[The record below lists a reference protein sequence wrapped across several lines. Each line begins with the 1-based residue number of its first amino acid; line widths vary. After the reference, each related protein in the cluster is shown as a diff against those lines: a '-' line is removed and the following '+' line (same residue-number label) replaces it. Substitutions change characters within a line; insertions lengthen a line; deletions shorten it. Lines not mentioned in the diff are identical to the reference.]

1 MLTLYGIKNCDT
13 VKKARKW
20 LEEAGIDYRF
30 HDYRKDGIDDEL
42 LSGFAKVL
50 GWEALLNTRG
60 TTWRKLDDAAKADV
74 DEAKAIALMA
84 AHDALVKRPVWM
96 KNGDYRLGFAAKD
109 ADEIKAWA
117 SNA

>member
-20 LEEAGIDYRF
+20 LDGAGIAYQF
-30 HDYRKDGIDDEL
+30 HDYRVDGIDEEL
-42 LSGFAKVL
+42 LNGFSAAL

-60 TTWRKLDDAAKADV
+60 TTWRKLDEADKQDV
-74 DEAKAIALMA
+74 DETKAISLMVA
-84 AHDALVKRPVWM
+84 NDALVKRPVWM
-96 KNGDYRLGFAAKD
+96 KDGEYRLGFAAKE

-117 SNA
+117 SDA

>member
-20 LEEAGIDYRF
+20 LEEAGIDYHF
-30 HDYRKDGIDDEL
+30 HDYRVDGIDTEL
-42 LSGFAKVL
+42 LSGFSAVL

-60 TTWRKLDDAAKADV
+60 TTWRKLDEADKAEM
-74 DEAKAIALMA
+74 DEAKAIALMVA
-84 AHDALVKRPVWM
+84 NDALVKRPVWM
-96 KNGDYRLGFAAKD
+96 KDGDYRLGFAAKD

-117 SNA
+117 ADA

>member
-20 LEEAGIDYRF
+20 LEEAGVDYHF
-30 HDYRKDGIDDEL
+30 HDYRVDGIDGEL
-42 LSGFAKVL
+42 LRGFAAAL

-60 TTWRKLDDAAKADV
+60 TTWRKLDEADKAGV
-74 DEAKAIALMA
+74 DEDKAIALMA

-96 KNGDYRLGFAAKD
+96 KDGDYRLGFAAKD

-117 SNA
+117 ADG